1 LRETDPLPP
10 GDDTPTLAVHSTRK
24 SWANLRETI
33 YLHRIFGRCCPRSL
47 AKLPMSL
54 THRKL
59 PSRARPTV

>member
-1 LRETDPLPP
+1 LPP
-10 GDDTPTLAVHSTRK
+10 GDDTPPSPSTAPE
-24 SWANLRETI
+24 SLGPNLRETI
-33 YLHRIFGRCCPRSL
+33 YLPRIFGRCCPQLL